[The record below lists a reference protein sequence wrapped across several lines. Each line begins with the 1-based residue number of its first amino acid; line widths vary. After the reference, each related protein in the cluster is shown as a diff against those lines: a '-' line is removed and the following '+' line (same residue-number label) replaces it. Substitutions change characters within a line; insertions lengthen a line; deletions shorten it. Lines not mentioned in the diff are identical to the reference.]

1 MLGIYDSGLGGITV
15 LNEISNLIPDIN
27 FQYLADT
34 EILPLGEKTPEFVNE
49 RLQTACTFL
58 FNKGCNLV
66 ILACNTASVITIR
79 NLQQNWLPKNFP
91 NKQIL
96 SITKP
101 FTELLADEFEF
112 LKLKK
117 GLLLAT
123 KGTINSDFYQ
133 TEFNSLGFTNLNFK
147 EAKNLAVEI
156 EIYILEKAKK
166 FQVSDKINPEK
177 AILVA
182 NKKSGKEEKLDFNQK
197 KYQQTIQELKKEN
210 SKIDYLVL
218 ACTHYPIVKKDFEE
232 IFGLKLIYDPSREVA
247 KKLQIY
253 LQKHPNYCN
262 QNWRTKNT
270 FWITKNPEDFQTK
283 VALLSTNLAFSDFCF
298 CQLS

>member
-49 RLQTACTFL
+49 RLQIACTFL

-133 TEFNSLGFTNLNFK
+133 TEFNSLGFSNLNFK
-147 EAKNLAVEI
+147 EVKNLAAEI
-156 EIYILEKAKK
+156 EIYILEKTKK
-166 FQVSDKINPEK
+166 PDTLGNDLYFGDKFSTENIDF
-177 AILVA
+177 
-182 NKKSGKEEKLDFNQK
+182 KKENLEQK
-197 KYQQTIQELKKEN
+197 KYLQTIQKLAKEN

-218 ACTHYPIVKKDFEE
+218 ACTHYPIVKKEFQE
-232 IFGLKLIYDPSREVA
+232 IFKTNLIYDPSPEVA

-253 LQKHPNYCN
+253 LQKHPEYHIS
-262 QNWRTKNT
+262 KGSNT